1 MDRDLALKVVEALE
15 AIQVAVETIA
25 VNTAPAT
32 PEEPTAPAEGA
43 GT

>member
-1 MDRDLALKVVEALE
+1 MDRDLALKVVAALE

-25 VNTAPAT
+25 VNTTPTT
-32 PEEPTAPAEGA
+32 PETPSEPAEGT

>member
-1 MDRDLALKVVEALE
+1 MDRDIALKVQAALE

-25 VNTAPAT
+25 ENTAPAT
-32 PEEPTAPAEGA
+32 PETPEVPAEGA

>member
-1 MDRDLALKVVEALE
+1 MDRDLALKVVAALE

-25 VNTAPAT
+25 ENTAPAT
-32 PEEPTAPAEGA
+32 PETPAEDV

>member
-1 MDRDLALKVVEALE
+1 MDRDLALKVVAALE

-25 VNTAPAT
+25 ENTAPTTPDA
-32 PEEPTAPAEGA
+32 PEETP